1 MVDMAKIGE
10 SEFPEI
16 GLEESIELGKKI
28 ALEFS
33 GEVSRT
39 GLARSLGMSERG
51 GAFSAR
57 IGALKMWGVS
67 IGRSRVRVTRDG
79 LRAIRPVSE
88 DEVEMAKSALA
99 RNVTL
104 FVEMY
109 KRLKNEPYTPERF
122 AILLEELSG
131 AGRTEV
137 AQRLSLIDRLFGEV
151 RPFLV
156 QESMENA
163 NRAEED
169 YAGGKVRPL
178 VENAVPLEEIIAYP
192 HADAES
198 ETITSSYI
206 TDPDAGRIDINLKD
220 GKLSLPETVANLD
233 AVLSVL
239 WARRQLI
246 ASIDSADGH
255 PTTEPPRDFSPP
267 PNN

>member
-1 MVDMAKIGE
+1 MAKIGE
-10 SEFPEI
+10 TEFPEI

-33 GEVSRT
+33 GEVSRM
-39 GLARSLGMSERG
+39 GLARSLGMSQRG

-88 DEVEMAKSALA
+88 EESERARSALA
-99 RNVTL
+99 RNVSL

-122 AILLEELSG
+122 AVLLEELSG

-137 AQRLSLIDRLFGEV
+137 ARRLSLIDRLFGEV

-156 QESMENA
+156 QERTENA
-163 NRAEED
+163 NSSGED
-169 YAGGKVRPL
+169 YSGDQFRPFA
-178 VENAVPLEEIIAYP
+178 ERAVPRDEIIGYT
-192 HADAES
+192 HADGKPK
-198 ETITSSYI
+198 TITSGYI
-206 TDPDAGRIDINLKD
+206 TGPDSGRIEIDLKD

-233 AVLSVL
+233 AALSIL

-255 PTTEPPRDFSPP
+255 PTTEPPRDFSQP
-267 PNN
+267 PNY